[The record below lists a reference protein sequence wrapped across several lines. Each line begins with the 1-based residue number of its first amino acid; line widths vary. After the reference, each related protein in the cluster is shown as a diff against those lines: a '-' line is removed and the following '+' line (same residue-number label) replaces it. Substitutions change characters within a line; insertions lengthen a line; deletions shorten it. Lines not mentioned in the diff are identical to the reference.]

1 MTQTS
6 ISLALAGITFLL
18 TVIWGTPFIRILKRW
33 RVTEMVALPAGGEAF
48 TMGGLLYVLPVT
60 LLTLLL
66 NFAAATGLTGVGL
79 SILLPLAAMLAF
91 AGLGGWIDLR
101 RLRGRIYRGVLD
113 RFSLSGQLILAVILA
128 YGLQQVLEVP
138 EMYFPFY
145 RGEFVLG
152 FWFIPIAALVI
163 AGTANAFQVTT
174 GVDGL
179 PGMLGATAIAAFGAI
194 ALQQEQV
201 FIGRFCFTLVGAL
214 LGFLWFNIRPAVLYM
229 GRLGTYALGAVLAV
243 VALMTGQWPL
253 LLLVAVVPFAEIA
266 SIGLQRLAAR
276 ISPDRKVFRST
287 PLHEHMLA
295 IGWSPT
301 QIVQRFWLVNLLFAV
316 IGITLAL
323 V

>member
-18 TVIWGTPFIRILKRW
+18 TVIWGTPFIRVLKRW
-33 RVTEMVALPAGGEAF
+33 RVTEAGPSATAGESF

-60 LLTLLL
+60 LLTVLL
-66 NFAAATGLTGVGL
+66 NFAAATGLTGVGF
-79 SILLPLAAMLAF
+79 SILLPLAALLVF
-91 AGLGGWIDLR
+91 AALGGWIDLR
-101 RLRGRIYRGVLD
+101 RLRGRVHRGVLD
-113 RFSLSGQLILAVILA
+113 RYSLTGQLVLAVVFAI
-128 YGLQQVLEVP
+128 GLKLVLDVP

-179 PGMLGATAIAAFGAI
+179 PGMLGATAIAAYGAI
-194 ALQQEQV
+194 ALQQEQI
-201 FIGRFCFTLVGAL
+201 FIARFCFTLVGAL

-243 VALMTGQWPL
+243 VAMMTGQWPL
-253 LLLVAVVPFAEIA
+253 LVLVAVVPFIEIA
-266 SIGLQRLAAR
+266 SIGLQRLVAR
-276 ISPDRKVFRST
+276 ISPGRTVLRST
-287 PLHEHMLA
+287 PLHEHLLA
-295 IGWSPT
+295 GGWSPT
-301 QIVQRFWLVNLLFAV
+301 QIIQRFWLVNLLFAV

>member
-18 TVIWGTPFIRILKRW
+18 TVIWGTPFIRVLKRF
-33 RVTEMVALPAGGEAF
+33 RVSEAETAAAGESF
-48 TMGGLLYVLPVT
+48 TMGGLLFILPVA

-79 SILLPLAAMLAF
+79 SILLPLAVLLAF
-91 AGLGGWIDLR
+91 AALGGWIDLR
-101 RLRGRIYRGVLD
+101 RLRGRVHRGVLD
-113 RFSLSGQLILAVILA
+113 PFSLTGQLALAAVIGYA
-128 YGLQQVLEVP
+128 LQQLLDVP

-152 FWFIPIAALVI
+152 FWYIPAAIILI

-179 PGMLGATAIAAFGAI
+179 SGMLGATAYAAYGAI
-194 ALQQEQV
+194 ALEQDQI
-201 FIGRFCFTLVGAL
+201 FIARFCFTVVGAL
-214 LGFLWFNIRPAVLYM
+214 LGFLWFNVRPAVLYM
-229 GRLGTYALGAVLAV
+229 GRLGTYAMGAVLAV
-243 VALMTGQWPL
+243 LALMTGQWPL
-253 LLLVAVVPFAEIA
+253 VALIAFVPLIEIS
-266 SIGLQRLAAR
+266 SIGLQRIVGR
-276 ISPDRKVFRST
+276 IAPGRKVLRAT
-287 PLHEHMLA
+287 PLHEHFLA
-295 IGWSPT
+295 GGWSST